1 MNEHI
6 NGRTTLELLREEK
19 RLLISDNNTQTFA
32 GNTPLII
39 AVQENHTRIV
49 QLLLSRPDIRVNM
62 RGLDGYTALIRA
74 CFDRSD
80 IAKMLLL
87 RPDVDVNLATYYGTT
102 ALTFAIR
109 NGNEAAVRELIK
121 HPRIN
126 VNYQSKHGEN
136 GLFEAVTYKRKDIV
150 DMLLSHPDCQV
161 DIVDQH
167 DRQSA
172 HQGILRPRT
181 ALKWQKSCLYS

>member
-1 MNEHI
+1 MCCIVRFISSSSVTKRGLRFGLPKGSPNQKDV
-6 NGRTTLELLREEK
+6 LL
-19 RLLISDNNTQTFA
+19 A

-74 CFDRSD
+74 CFERSD
-80 IAKMLLL
+80 IVKMLLL

-109 NGNEAAVRELIK
+109 NGNDAAVKELIK

-136 GLFEAVTYKRKDIV
+136 GLFEAVSYKRMDIV
-150 DMLLSHPDCQV
+150 DLLLSHPSCQV
-161 DIVDQH
+161 DILDQH
-167 DRQSA
+167 DRTPFLVACQY
-172 HQGILRPRT
+172 G
-181 ALKWQKSCLYS
+181 